1 MFNQY
6 FTDLHIHVGMSQ
18 NGKWVKIPT
27 SRRLTV
33 CGILDEAVE
42 RKGMDIIG
50 IIDAMSPLVLSDLK
64 LLVDQGLLVPVSN
77 GGYLYRD
84 HLLVVLGAEIET
96 KEANGG
102 LAHTLV
108 FVPDIETM
116 AVFSNYMSQFIR
128 NITLSSQNAHMP
140 LKRLI
145 QIASDFDSLIIP
157 AHVFTPHKS
166 LYGVC
171 CKSMAHILSDQDMTK
186 LAAIELG
193 LSADSSLADR
203 IDELTDFT
211 FLSNSDA
218 HSLDKIAREYNVFS
232 METLSFQEI
241 AKALFRKDNR
251 QVITNYGLDPRLGKY
266 HRTFCHQCGFTTGA
280 EGIIVSSCPQCNS
293 NTLTKG
299 VLERITEIAD
309 YPEPHHPLHR
319 PQYCY
324 QIPLEF
330 IPGIGKKVMAK
341 LLAEFKTEMNII
353 HYATYEALTN
363 ITGSKIAEYIMQAR
377 VGNAAINAG
386 GGGIY
391 GRIKM

>member
-1 MFNQY
+1 MLNQY

-18 NGKWVKIPT
+18 SGKWIKIPT
-27 SRRLTV
+27 SRHLTV

-42 RKGMDIIG
+42 RKGMDIVG
-50 IIDAMSPLVLSDLK
+50 IIDALSPLVLDDLK
-64 LLVDQGLLVPVSN
+64 TLIDQGLLVPVSS

-96 KEANGG
+96 REDNGG

-108 FVPDIETM
+108 FMPDIGTM
-116 AVFSNYMSQFIR
+116 AAFSGYMSQFIR

-140 LKRLI
+140 LKQLI
-145 QIASDFDSLIIP
+145 QIASGFDSLIIP

-171 CKSMAHILSDQDMTK
+171 CNRIAHILSDQAMGK

-193 LSADSSLADR
+193 LSADSSMADQ
-203 IDELTDFT
+203 INELSDFT

-232 METLSFQEI
+232 LKTLSFEEI
-241 AKALFRKDNR
+241 AKALFRQDSR
-251 QVITNYGLDPRLGKY
+251 QVIANYGLDPRLGKY
-266 HRTFCHQCGFTTGA
+266 HRTFCQQCGFTPDTEDVIAGK
-280 EGIIVSSCPQCNS
+280 CPQCSS
-293 NTLTKG
+293 NALTKG
-299 VLERITEIAD
+299 VWERITEIAD
-309 YPEPHHPLHR
+309 YSNPHHPVHR

-353 HYATYEALTN
+353 HYATYETLSSIAGN
-363 ITGSKIAEYIMQAR
+363 KIAGCIMKAR
-377 VGNAAINAG
+377 TGTAVISAG

-391 GRIKM
+391 GRIKI